1 MYKSDVTEDST
12 SIAIVGLSGR
22 FPGANSIAAFWQ
34 NLVAGKDSIEA
45 LTPQELKEVGVSD
58 VQINDPDYV
67 KVAARLED
75 VDMFAAEFFGIPPKE
90 AQMMDPQ
97 MRLFLECAW
106 EALEDAGCVIGKSDS
121 RIGVFGGAGLNTYM
135 LNYLLPAKDELL
147 KDVGTFGMLLGNEGH
162 YFTTQV
168 SHRLNLCG
176 PSISVGTACSTS
188 LVAVHLAVNS
198 LLNFES
204 DVVLA
209 GGANIELPQNK
220 GYPYQV
226 EGVHSPDGKCRAFD
240 AGAQGTVPGNGV
252 AMVALKRIQD
262 AVEDGDHIY
271 AVINGSAVNNDGKR
285 KAGFSTP
292 SVQGQREVVADALA
306 VSGIEPNAIS
316 YIEAHGTGT
325 RVGDPLE
332 VKALTEA
339 FGGFT
344 EEKQFC
350 ALGSLKTNFGHL
362 GPAAGV
368 ASLVKT
374 ALCLKHKKLVPSI
387 NYDAPNP
394 DIQFSETPFFVNSE
408 LKDWQVKEGV
418 PRRAG
423 VSSFGIGGTNAHI
436 VLEEWSQ
443 ETEISPDT
451 EIHQSAPEQWQIY
464 PLSAKTPTS
473 LAMQSQQLSH
483 FIQDSAN
490 CPLASAAHTLQTGR
504 TEFPVR
510 KAVVAKDK
518 QQLIALL
525 EENTAVGTQSPQSKT
540 KLAFLFP
547 GVGEQYP
554 QMAHD
559 LYQNV
564 PIFKRH
570 LDNCF
575 ALLKQQDLDLEKV
588 LFAPE
593 TSDVTKPT
601 PPQQAPGE
609 IDLKQLLNNLRQAE
623 QGSVQQE
630 QRGIDQTHYAHP
642 CIFSIEYSLAS
653 TLRELGIEPDYM
665 LGHSLGE
672 YAVAC
677 IAGVL
682 SLEDAIGIV
691 CKRAKLIAE
700 LDAGAMLAV
709 ASSVEQITPF
719 LSEAI
724 QVGAINAHNMTVL
737 SGTTEAVEGLSKTL
751 TANGIAARRVNSHHA
766 FHSNLMRP
774 IKEQLMAAFKSVNLN
789 PPAIQYLSNVTGDWI
804 RAEQAQSGEYW
815 AQHSCETV
823 QFAAAMDKLL
833 QVDDVTFVEVGPGQS
848 LISFLQQH
856 SRQKDLSDRLLPVLP
871 SAADEMP
878 DTQMIYQAI
887 AQIWQKGI
895 SIDWMALSEQHEMT
909 KLSLPG
915 YAFERAS
922 YWVKPVSSKTQF
934 LHQQGEQPAA
944 SSGALTAQSA
954 AFYERVWLSERV
966 WLPLKSAKNGSKIE
980 TSSNTWLVIQDAS
993 QSDNA
998 DSLLSSE
1005 ICNGLKNLGQQLIT
1019 VEKGEHFE
1027 PSDEPVNGQTSAQQF
1042 KVRLQDKASIEQLFS
1057 ALLQADSLPTH
1068 ILFSAQ
1074 TSGASDKAL
1083 VHCQMLMDF
1092 ANVFASNSPNT
1103 ACHFWQI
1110 SRGLQQVFSHELI
1123 SSECAI
1129 SLGVLKAIEQEF
1141 KPFSCTTL
1149 DIEQTRAPDAA
1160 INQHAMLTDT
1170 LLPILLS
1177 KPAHLELAL
1186 RHQQI
1191 WHSQFIETANTLT
1204 ENNIDTAEPVK
1215 TAFLHCYQA
1224 SPAVNTICDL
1234 LLQQGCQ
1241 RLFLLT
1247 DMAFLSEYNWLDISE
1262 QTVDERKALSV
1273 EQQKLNCGLSALR
1286 RGGCELQIFNN
1297 NDPQMTPPQVQ
1308 MLKAQT
1314 IDCAFHVL
1322 PDFSYGLMQLGG
1334 NKLLA
1339 AVEEQQQRLQQFASL
1354 LKGLNVEQ
1362 SLVIGSANAEGGIA
1376 GTLAAA
1382 ASINSARALSQRD
1395 LSQQVER
1402 CKTLC
1407 IDFNVEASG
1416 HLADFALPAEIR
1428 SYIELNAEHYQ
1439 VSAQQAKVLL
1449 CQVLMAEQGDY
1460 IVSNQTMAKLTAN
1473 SCNGGLP
1480 ETAIELLKRAFND
1493 DATQAPEGEVEE
1505 IVAEI
1510 WGAVLGVAQFSR
1522 QDHFFRIGG
1531 SSLLGVQVIA
1541 RVREELELELQL
1553 KDLFAN
1559 PQLHSFAAL
1568 IENKLMGEIDTLSDE
1583 EVQQQLAMENT
1594 KANGMDVQGTPYTL
1608 PNGTEILQFN
1618 DVETQHFYHD
1628 IFETK
1633 VYAKNGIRLTPQ
1645 ATIFDVGANI
1655 GLFSLFVLQNVQ
1667 NPIIYAFEPAP
1678 PVFNLLYQN
1687 TQGYDASVNL
1697 INAGV
1702 SDTCRTE
1709 ELVFYPLSTG
1719 MSSFH
1724 ADKQEEKDN
1733 LLAIMQNQLA
1743 EGMEGMDEVMTSAES
1758 VLEHRF
1764 QHQLYD
1770 CEMKTISSAIEQN
1783 QVQHID
1789 LMKIDVQKCEAEVL
1803 AGIKDEHWPIIQ
1815 QIVIEVH
1822 DIDDRVALVSELLR
1836 SKGFTVESEQ
1846 DQLYGGSN
1854 IWNMYAIR
1862 H

>member
-12 SIAIVGLSGR
+12 VIAIVGLSGR

-45 LTPQELKEVGVSD
+45 LTPQELKEAGVSD
-58 VQINDPDYV
+58 VQIKDPNYV
-67 KVAARLED
+67 KVAARLRD

-106 EALEDAGCVIGKSDS
+106 EALEDAGCVIGNSGS
-121 RIGVFGGAGLNTYM
+121 RIGVFGGSGLNTYM

-147 KDVGTFGMLLGNEGH
+147 KDVGTFGMLIGNEGH

-204 DVVLA
+204 DVALA

-220 GYPYQV
+220 GYPYLV
-226 EGVHSPDGKCRAFD
+226 EGVHSAEGKCRAFD
-240 AGAQGTVPGNGV
+240 ADAQGTVPGNGV
-252 AMVALKRIQD
+252 AMVALKRIHD

-306 VSGIEPNAIS
+306 VSGIEPNTIG

-344 EEKQFC
+344 DEKQFC
-350 ALGSLKTNFGHL
+350 ALGSLKTNVGHL

-387 NYDAPNP
+387 NYDAPNA

-436 VLEEWSQ
+436 VLEEWL
-443 ETEISPDT
+443 EET
-451 EIHQSAPEQWQIY
+451 EIHQSAPESWQIY

-483 FIQDSAN
+483 FIKDSASAS
-490 CPLASAAHTLQTGR
+490 LASVAHTLQTGR

-510 KAVVAKDK
+510 KAIVAKDK
-518 QQLIALL
+518 QQFIALL
-525 EENTAVGTQSPQSKT
+525 EGNTAVSTEIPQSKT

-588 LFAPE
+588 LFTPG
-593 TSDVTKPT
+593 TSDVAKPT
-601 PPQQAPGE
+601 PSQQAPGE
-609 IDLKQLLNNLRQAE
+609 IDLKQLLSNLRRAE
-623 QGSVQQE
+623 RGRVQQE
-630 QRGIDQTHYAHP
+630 QREIDQTHYAHP
-642 CIFSIEYSLAS
+642 CIFAIEYSLAS
-653 TLRELGIEPDYM
+653 TLQELGIEPDYM

-672 YAVAC
+672 YVAAC
-677 IAGVL
+677 VAGVF

-709 ASSVEQITPF
+709 ACPVEQITSF
-719 LSEAI
+719 LSETI
-724 QVGAINAHNMTVL
+724 QVGAINSHNMTVL
-737 SGTTEAVEGLSKTL
+737 SGTTEAVEALSKNL

-766 FHSNLMRP
+766 FHSNMMRRV
-774 IKEQLMAAFKSVNLN
+774 KEPLMAAFQSVNLN
-789 PPAIQYLSNVTGDWI
+789 PPAIQYLSNLTGDWI
-804 RAEQAQSGEYW
+804 RAEQAQSSEYW

-823 QFAAAMDKLL
+823 QFAAAVEKLL
-833 QVDDVTFVEVGPGQS
+833 QEDEVTFVEVGPGQS

-871 SAADEMP
+871 AAADEMP

-887 AQIWQKGI
+887 AKIWQKGI
-895 SIDWMALSEQHEMT
+895 SIDWIALREQNDIT

-922 YWVKPVSSKTQF
+922 YWVKPESTKTQF
-934 LHQQGEQPAA
+934 LHQQWEQPAA
-944 SSGALTAQSA
+944 SSAELIAQR
-954 AFYERVWLSERV
+954 EVLSERV
-966 WLPLKSAKNGSKIE
+966 WLPLKPAKNASKIE
-980 TSSNTWLVIQDAS
+980 TSNNTWLVIQDVS

-998 DSLLSSE
+998 DLLLVSE

-1027 PSDEPVNGQTSAQQF
+1027 PSGERANVQTDAQQY

-1057 ALLQADSLPTH
+1057 ELRQANSLPTH
-1068 ILFSAQ
+1068 ILFSAS

-1083 VHCQMLMDF
+1083 MYCQMLMDF
-1092 ANVFASNSPNT
+1092 ANVFASDSPNK

-1110 SRGLQQVFSHELI
+1110 SRGLQQVFNHEPI
-1123 SSECAI
+1123 STNGAI
-1129 SLGVLKAIEQEF
+1129 SLGVLKGIEQEY
-1141 KPFSCTTL
+1141 KPFRCTAL
-1149 DIEQTRAPDAA
+1149 DIEQTLVSDTE
-1160 INQHAMLTDT
+1160 INQHVLTDI
-1170 LLPILLS
+1170 LLPVLLS

-1191 WHSQFIETANTLT
+1191 WHSQFIETANTLIK
-1204 ENNIDTAEPVK
+1204 NTAETVK
-1215 TAFLHCYQA
+1215 AALLHCCQA
-1224 SPAVNTICDL
+1224 SSAVNAICDL
-1234 LLQQGCQ
+1234 LLQKGCQ
-1241 RLFLLT
+1241 QLFLYSE
-1247 DMAFLSEYNWLDISE
+1247 MAFLSETNWQDAAE
-1262 QTVDERKALSV
+1262 QNALSV
-1273 EQQKLNCGLSALR
+1273 EQQKLISGLTALL
-1286 RGGCELQIFNN
+1286 RGGCELLIFNN
-1297 NDPQMTPPQVQ
+1297 NDPQMMIPQVQ
-1308 MLKAQT
+1308 KLGAKT

-1339 AVEEQQQRLQQFASL
+1339 AVEEQQQRLQQFSL
-1354 LKGLNVEQ
+1354 LLKDLNVEQ
-1362 SLVIGSANAEGGIA
+1362 CLIIGSAKAEGGIA

-1382 ASINSARALSQRD
+1382 ASISSARALSQRE
-1395 LSQQVER
+1395 LSQQIER
-1402 CKTLC
+1402 CKILC
-1407 IDFNVEASG
+1407 IDFNEEVSG
-1416 HLADFALPAEIR
+1416 HLADFALPREIR
-1428 SYIELNAEHYQ
+1428 SYIECCAENYE

-1449 CQVLMAEQGDY
+1449 SQVLMAEQGDY

-1473 SCNGGLP
+1473 SCNAGLP
-1480 ETAIELLKRAFND
+1480 ETAIELLKRTFND
-1493 DATQAPEGEVEE
+1493 DATQALEGEVEE

-1531 SSLLGVQVIA
+1531 NSLLGVQVIA

-1553 KDLFAN
+1553 KDLFAK
-1559 PQLHSFAAL
+1559 PQLNSFAAL
-1568 IENKLMGEIDTLSDE
+1568 IENKLMGEIETLSDE
-1583 EVQQQLAMENT
+1583 EVEQQLAMENT
-1594 KANGMDVQGTPYTL
+1594 KANGMEVQCTPYIL
-1608 PNGTEILQFN
+1608 PNGKKILQFN

-1667 NPIIYAFEPAP
+1667 NPTIYAFEPAP
-1678 PVFNLLYQN
+1678 PVFNLLSQN
-1687 TQGYDASVNL
+1687 IQGYDASVIL

-1724 ADKQEEKDN
+1724 ADKQEEKNN

-1743 EGMEGMDEVMTSAES
+1743 DGMEGMDEVMTSAES

-1770 CEMKTISSAIEQN
+1770 CEMTTISNTIEQN
-1783 QVQHID
+1783 KVQHID

-1822 DIDDRVALVSELLR
+1822 DIDDRVAQVSDLLC
-1836 SKGFTVESEQ
+1836 SKGFTVQSEQ